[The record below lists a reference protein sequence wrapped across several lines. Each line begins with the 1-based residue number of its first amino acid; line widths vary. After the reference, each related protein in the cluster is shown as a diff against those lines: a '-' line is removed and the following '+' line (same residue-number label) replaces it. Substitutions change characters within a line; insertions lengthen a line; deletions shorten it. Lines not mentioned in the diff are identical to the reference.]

1 MLNGSLL
8 WRSRS
13 LGLVTLCMQTSL
25 PHTKKFKT
33 IFPDLFWNQVFVSI
47 IYDKSFF
54 ISNDYGSEES
64 WHRSTVLANLLEI
77 LENHTLK
84 VAKGLNGIH
93 DKIVFEVLANKYHL
107 KFWSSSQGDSMTY
120 TLIVF
125 LLISQ
130 EDHWYSCVTFPI
142 SCSKLQ
148 LNFVLKR
155 KDNLKRILNLN
166 FPRYKWYFKI
176 YVLFFP
182 RFN

>member
-13 LGLVTLCMQTSL
+13 LGLVTLCMQKSL

-64 WHRSTVLANLLEI
+64 WHRSSVLANLLEI

-93 DKIVFEVLANKYHL
+93 DKIVFEVLANKYTWN
-107 KFWSSSQGDSMTY
+107 FGESRTTTTSSQGDSMTY
-120 TLIVF
+120 TIIVF

-130 EDHWYSCVTFPI
+130 EDHWYSCLIFPI
-142 SCSKLQ
+142 SCSKQQ
-148 LNFVLKR
+148 L
-155 KDNLKRILNLN
+155 
-166 FPRYKWYFKI
+166 
-176 YVLFFP
+176 
-182 RFN
+182 

>member
-13 LGLVTLCMQTSL
+13 LGLVTLCMQKSL
-25 PHTKKFKT
+25 PYIKKKIKT

-64 WHRSTVLANLLEI
+64 RHRSSVLANLLEI

-93 DKIVFEVLANKYHL
+93 DKIVFEVLANKCTWNL
-107 KFWSSSQGDSMTY
+107 GESRTTTTSSQGDSMTY
-120 TLIVF
+120 TIIVF

-130 EDHWYSCVTFPI
+130 EDHWYSCLIFPI
-142 SCSKLQ
+142 SCSKQQ
-148 LNFVLKR
+148 L
-155 KDNLKRILNLN
+155 
-166 FPRYKWYFKI
+166 
-176 YVLFFP
+176 
-182 RFN
+182 